1 MSRNT
6 LFLCCAYAALIVF
19 FTLLLVL
26 NILYPLMP
34 GDDFLYSFAFP
45 DQGIIGSEHIDS
57 LGGFIRSQIN
67 HYVNYNY
74 RILPHLLL
82 QVTLLPPFV
91 FDLFNSM
98 VFFLIPYI
106 MLRDI
111 SISTKRNG
119 LVLFLLALCSLW
131 LFHPDIVWSY
141 FWQAGSH
148 NYTWM
153 LPFQLLFVQELL
165 KVQKGSHNSTWL
177 YVAAFLTALG
187 NEHVI
192 FSLIVFCV
200 LLLLMGHARK
210 ATMYCLLILLAGAGL
225 MFLSPSFAERLN
237 NDMLSSDT
245 GIHLF
250 ENLQRLLYFLLF
262 CTAVYLVFRMS
273 TRMERL
279 NRNNGKLLLL
289 FSISLIP
296 GLISP
301 LFEARIFSFSF
312 VLFML
317 IVLRSVIDLHKNSTI
332 LVVVLFAL
340 GLSAFYNRGL
350 EFKGLFDTQV
360 ACTTYL
366 AKRGDLDTIAIESLC
381 QINCTRSKNCDDIT
395 KDPNHFHNLTTAAF
409 YNKKAIVLRDDFYKT
424 PDSLLYQDA
433 FQENIEIHKT
443 DFEMGNGLTLDSI
456 YSYTVESGDLIYVF
470 VMDQSGKHANTQVI
484 LRAQTKSLTHFLAS
498 FLPSQ
503 IKLVFL
509 SFLEQDMVL
518 KEHDGKL
525 YAAYLLKCPD
535 QFHRLYL
542 SAYDLGSHNAV
553 GPIYS
558 FNPSEFNK
566 GSKASE

>member
-26 NILYPLMP
+26 NILYALMP

-45 DQGIIGSEHIDS
+45 DQGIIGSERIDS
-57 LGGFIRSQIN
+57 LGGFVRSQIN

-82 QVTLLPPFV
+82 QVTLLFPFV

-111 SISTKRNG
+111 PISNKRNG
-119 LVLFLLALCSLW
+119 LVLFLLTLCSLW

-141 FWQAGSH
+141 FWQSGSH
-148 NYTWM
+148 NYSWM

-165 KVQKGSHNSTWL
+165 KVEKGSHNSTWL
-177 YVAAFLTALG
+177 YVTAFLTALG

-210 ATMYCLLILLAGAGL
+210 ATVHCLLILLAGAGL
-225 MFLSPSFAERLN
+225 MFFSPSFAERLN
-237 NDMLSSDT
+237 NDILSSDT
-245 GIHLF
+245 GVHLF
-250 ENLQRLLYFLLF
+250 ENLQRLLYYLLF

-289 FSISLIP
+289 FGISLIP

-317 IVLRSVIDLHKNSTI
+317 IVLRSVIDLHKKSTI
-332 LVVVLFAL
+332 MVFVLFIL

-350 EFKGLFDTQV
+350 EFKGLFEAQV
-360 ACTTYL
+360 GRSIYL
-366 AKRGDLDTIAIESLC
+366 SKSGNQDTIAIGSFC
-381 QINCTRSKNCDDIT
+381 QTGCFKSKNCDDIT

-409 YNKKAIVLRDDFYKT
+409 YNKKAIVLRDDSYKI

-433 FQENIEIHKT
+433 FQDDMKSHKT
-443 DFEMGNGLTLDSI
+443 DFVMGNGLTLDSI
-456 YSYTVESGDLIYVF
+456 YSYTVENGDLIYVF
-470 VMDQSGKHANTQVI
+470 VMDQSEKGPNTQVI
-484 LRAQTKSLTHFLAS
+484 LRAQTKSLTHYLAS
-498 FLPSQ
+498 FLPAQ
-503 IKLVFL
+503 IKFVFM
-509 SFLEQDMVL
+509 SFLEKDLVL
-518 KEHDGKL
+518 KERDGKL
-525 YAAYLLKCPD
+525 YAAYLMKCPD

-542 SAYDLGSHNAV
+542 SAYDLSKHNAV

-558 FNPSEFNK
+558 FKPSEFNK
-566 GSKASE
+566 DSKASE